1 MSLPVLVEDGCS
13 NWDAI
18 DKWQNL
24 SYIAEEFGNKTL
36 QIHRLDNLVEG
47 GSIDLSALME
57 TGGQTLTTSGLG
69 VSSGRKNTFFD
80 FINRIDSE
88 KLKNGKYQYY
98 IKNELLLSK
107 SLSADFIRPE
117 FISKVLRARH
127 TGLTVWPD
135 FANTNGQAVRRPE
148 VRDRER
154 YVCVVK
160 GSEEFRLVSPVY
172 KQNIYSGVLEELSPN
187 ETPLDFF
194 RQVNETRFPL
204 FQEAK
209 VLSVEVPQGS
219 CLFIPA
225 FYWS

>member
-1 MSLPVLVEDGCS
+1 M
-13 NWDAI
+13 
-18 DKWQNL
+18 
-24 SYIAEEFGNKTL
+24 
-36 QIHRLDNLVEG
+36 
-47 GSIDLSALME
+47 DLSMLMDA
-57 TGGQTLTTSGLG
+57 GGGALTTSGLG
-69 VSSGRKNTFFD
+69 VSSGRRNTFFD
-80 FINRIDSE
+80 FVNRTEHE
-88 KLKNGKYQYY
+88 KSKSDGGKYQYF
-98 IKNELLLSK
+98 IRNELLLSK

-135 FANTNGQAVRRPE
+135 FTNTNGQSVRRPE

-194 RQVNETRFPL
+194 KQVNETRFPL